1 MVANSSQRWLRVAAA
16 LLLASTSVAAQS
28 TSSAPFVPEIAKT
41 QLADGVFLLAGGPD
55 GYVDGTNTVVVVND
69 NGVLV
74 FDTSTRPST
83 ARVILAEIRKITDK
97 PVRYVVNSHWH
108 PDHWSGNEIFAD
120 AFPNVEFIA
129 TEQAKTYMLNM
140 GNFFAPRF
148 KQRLPKTEATYASEI
163 ATGKDAD
170 GSTLSPKELADETTF
185 MTRYR
190 TFVAETQTVRRTYPT
205 LTYVDELRL
214 GHVGRGN
221 QEIVLMSV
229 TGDAEGTT
237 VMYLP
242 QAKVLVTGDAV
253 SYPLPYTTPPP
264 SRHAK
269 SLRTLARLDVDAIV
283 PGHGPVFRDRSFIN
297 LEAEFL
303 ETTVAR
309 VQVSL
314 RKPLFLLADV
324 QKDVN
329 MDDFRV
335 RFTKD
340 DPTLNKQFAGFAS
353 GVVRLAYLESRDNQE
368 SRP

>member
-1 MVANSSQRWLRVAAA
+1 
-16 LLLASTSVAAQS
+16 
-28 TSSAPFVPEIAKT
+28 
-41 QLADGVFLLAGGPD
+41 
-55 GYVDGTNTVVVVND
+55 
-69 NGVLV
+69 
-74 FDTSTRPST
+74 
-83 ARVILAEIRKITDK
+83 
-97 PVRYVVNSHWH
+97 VRYVVNSHWH
-108 PDHWSGNEIFAD
+108 PDHWSGNEVFAD

-148 KQRLPKTEATYASEI
+148 KQRLPKTEAAYASEI

-205 LTYVDELRL
+205 LTYVDEL
-214 GHVGRGN
+214 V
-221 QEIVLMSV
+221 
-229 TGDAEGTT
+229 
-237 VMYLP
+237 
-242 QAKVLVTGDAV
+242 
-253 SYPLPYTTPPP
+253 
-264 SRHAK
+264 
-269 SLRTLARLDVDAIV
+269 
-283 PGHGPVFRDRSFIN
+283 
-297 LEAEFL
+297 
-303 ETTVAR
+303 
-309 VQVSL
+309 
-314 RKPLFLLADV
+314 LADV